1 VLLNHNAYVNAK
13 NEDGFNALMFA
24 IQYGHLA
31 TAQFLK
37 LHGAKVT
44 RVVAIKE
51 EAIFMQSVELG
62 QYQKAKEMIDNDINI
77 NVQYFNTGDT
87 ALIKAVKN
95 SDQLLVELLLDNGA
109 DTGIKNWAGLT
120 AKELAV
126 DKSILKLLK

>member
-1 VLLNHNAYVNAK
+1 MHKGDAKIIMIDYKYLTETDNPRSIFIAEAGINH
-13 NEDGFNALMFA
+13 DGD
-24 IQYGHLA
+24 ID
-31 TAQFLK
+31 
-37 LHGAKVT
+37 
-44 RVVAIKE
+44 
-51 EAIFMQSVELG
+51 
-62 QYQKAKEMIDNDINI
+62 KAKEMIDNDLNI